1 MHRHSPDRLRLLV
14 VDDDELDRALITR
27 ALERSELDCSV
38 VTATTLAEA
47 EAVLSSQAIDCVLT
61 DLMLQ
66 DGEGIELLRLG
77 HAAAM
82 VVVTASPIDRSRS
95 ALVAGAQD
103 WFRKTDVTP
112 GALARSVRFATLRRR
127 ASIVEGRAR
136 ATDRFAAVG
145 QLAGA
150 LAHEL
155 NNPGT
160 AVLGS
165 LETLQHRL
173 DAERLDR
180 EAIGELRAI
189 THDAL
194 EAMERIARV
203 TRGLAS
209 YAHIGAPDVERELD
223 VHEVVRQAIDVVRPS
238 LGNVELSTSVA
249 PIPVLRGDGGAI
261 TEILVSMLMTVGE
274 RGRDAEDACM
284 HLEVFWSDDRL
295 QVSLIGNG
303 EPFPEPLRGMPM
315 NPFVHVQASEA
326 GVGFGLWMADEA
338 TARVGGRLHFGRD
351 RAPEMVLELPAA
363 VASGEARGD
372 VEMCTVLMIDDQPL
386 IYQQAARLLRGSCM
400 VVGCES
406 AAEAQQWLRH
416 NEPDIVLLDLVMP
429 EIDGTELFGW
439 LERHRP
445 ELVERLVFVTAG
457 AFTPEAQALLR
468 RAQRP
473 VLLKPLTRAGLE
485 DTIARMLEG

>member
-1 MHRHSPDRLRLLV
+1 M
-14 VDDDELDRALITR
+14 DDDELDRALITR

-38 VTATTLAEA
+38 VTASTLAEA
-47 EAVLSSQAIDCVLT
+47 EAVLEAQAIDCVLT
-61 DLMLQ
+61 DLMLR
-66 DGEGIELLRLG
+66 DGEGVELLRLG

-103 WFRKTDVTP
+103 WFRKADVTP

-127 ASIVEGRAR
+127 ASVVEGQAR

-165 LETLQHRL
+165 LETLKRRL
-173 DAERLDR
+173 ETTHLGPEDV
-180 EAIGELRAI
+180 GKLRAI

-194 EAMERIARV
+194 EAMHRIARV

-209 YAHIGAPDVERELD
+209 YAHLGAPSLHRAFD
-223 VHEVVRQAIDVVRPS
+223 VHEVVRQASDVVRPS
-238 LGNVELSTSVA
+238 LAGVELTTSVA
-249 PIPVLRGDGGAI
+249 PMPVLVGDGGAV

-274 RGRDAEDACM
+274 RTRETDDACM
-284 HLEVFWSDDRL
+284 HLEVFWSSDRL
-295 QVSLIGNG
+295 QVAVIGNG
-303 EPFPEPLRGMPM
+303 DPFPEPLRGMPM
-315 NPFVHVQASEA
+315 NPFVHVQASET

-338 TARVGGRLHFGRD
+338 TTRVGGRLRFGSE
-351 RAPEMVLELPAA
+351 RAPEMTLDLPARAGIGEGGDA
-363 VASGEARGD
+363 VS
-372 VEMCTVLMIDDQPL
+372 CTVLMVDDQPL
-386 IYQQAARLLRGSCM
+386 IHKQAARLLRESCSII
-400 VVGCES
+400 GCTS
-406 AAEAQQWLRH
+406 ASEAQSWLRK
-416 NEPDIVLLDLVMP
+416 NDPDVILLDLVMP
-429 EIDGTELFGW
+429 DVDGAELFEW
-439 LERHRP
+439 LEAEHP
-445 ELVERLVFVTAG
+445 ELVERLIFVTAG
-457 AFTPEAQALLR
+457 AFTPGAQALLR

-485 DTIARMLEG
+485 DAIARVLEG